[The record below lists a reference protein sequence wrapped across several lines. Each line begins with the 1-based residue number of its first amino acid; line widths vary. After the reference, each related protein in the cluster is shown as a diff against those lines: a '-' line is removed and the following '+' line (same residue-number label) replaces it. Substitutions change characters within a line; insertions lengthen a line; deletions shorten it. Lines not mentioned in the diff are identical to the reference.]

1 MGFYPKYSEN
11 LNVLDVQTVMNSL
24 FQDWKTKNSDYS
36 MILADSRSI
45 VINVH
50 NIFRQ
55 YVWVKA
61 YIFLLDERTVIDFKV
76 SNWSIIF
83 PLIPL
88 IMWIYITNGDILGVL
103 GFWFS
108 MFLLSVMFYL
118 LQLLQYRQSRNKF
131 IKEINKLVNNEIL
144 TSKV

>member
-61 YIFLLDERTVIDFKV
+61 CIFLLDERTVIDFKV

-103 GFWFS
+103 DFWFS
-108 MFLLSVMFYL
+108 MFLLSIMFYL

-144 TSKV
+144 IPKV